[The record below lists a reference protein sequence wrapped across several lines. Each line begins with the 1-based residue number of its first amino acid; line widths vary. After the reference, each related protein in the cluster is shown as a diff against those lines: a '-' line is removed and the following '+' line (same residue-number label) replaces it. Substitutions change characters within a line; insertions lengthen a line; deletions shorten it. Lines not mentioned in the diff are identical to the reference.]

1 MTANKNVIPQRSWP
15 RWRVVLL
22 GLNMLAI
29 VLSTIL
35 SWHYLQNG
43 TMAGCGTGS
52 SCDQVLNSRWSEIA
66 GILPVSGLALGL
78 YLALLVAGFFIGPTT
93 ENAVRNLAWRVM
105 LIIAGAI
112 AGSAIWFTILQKW
125 IIGAFCPYCM
135 GLHGTGLI
143 LSILIISRSF
153 SKIIRP
159 LQATGFL
166 IIGLI
171 LAGLLAAF
179 QSGFRPST
187 AYSNG
192 DSQENFYAIDYHNAP
207 VLGSADAPYKVNV
220 LFDYQCSHCQKIHFM
235 LNEAVNRY
243 NGQLAFALC
252 PVPLNS
258 ECNPYIPQNNDA
270 FKNSCELAKIGLTVW
285 IAKREIFA
293 DFENWMFTFESGDRW
308 NPRSLSS
315 AKEKAIEL
323 LGRESFD
330 SGYSDPWIEKYM
342 ESCIIIYGQTLQ
354 SGKGGVP
361 KLIYGSRWII
371 PEVYNTN
378 DFVKMLQES
387 LDVPLP

>member
-1 MTANKNVIPQRSWP
+1 
-15 RWRVVLL
+15 
-22 GLNMLAI
+22 
-29 VLSTIL
+29 
-35 SWHYLQNG
+35 
-43 TMAGCGTGS
+43 MAGCGTGS